1 MHRISNAKLYD
12 MEEGAEWWLYESCD
26 GPTCG
31 PNRSGVEI
39 DQWFDHQLS
48 TTPATTS
55 MMTHHWDDPYRLSYD
70 PWNDYAYPW
79 HYYYYLDA
87 ADDHWDDPYRL
98 SYDPL
103 NDYAYPWH
111 YDYQHLDAADDH
123 WDDSVHHWETI
134 SNNYQHWDDNDH
146 YWNMNQ
152 NPPAGADL
160 GCKPSKNLRFRKM
173 QRFLLMIL

>member
-79 HYYYYLDA
+79 HY
-87 ADDHWDDPYRL
+87 
-98 SYDPL
+98 
-103 NDYAYPWH
+103 N
-111 YDYQHLDAADDH
+111 YQHLDAADDH

>member
-31 PNRSGVEI
+31 PDRSGVEL
-39 DQWFDHQLS
+39 DQWFDDPQFS
-48 TTPATTS
+48 TTSMPTS
-55 MMTHHWDDPYRLSYD
+55 MMTHHW
-70 PWNDYAYPW
+70 NDYAYSW
-79 HYYYYLDA
+79 NYDSLETAYDA
-87 ADDHWDDPYRL
+87 ADFHHWY
-98 SYDPL
+98 
-103 NDYAYPWH
+103 H
-111 YDYQHLDAADDH
+111 DDH
-123 WDDSVHHWETI
+123 QWGDNVDHSDY
-134 SNNYQHWDDNDH
+134 NYQNWYDSDP

-152 NPPAGADL
+152 NHLGGADL